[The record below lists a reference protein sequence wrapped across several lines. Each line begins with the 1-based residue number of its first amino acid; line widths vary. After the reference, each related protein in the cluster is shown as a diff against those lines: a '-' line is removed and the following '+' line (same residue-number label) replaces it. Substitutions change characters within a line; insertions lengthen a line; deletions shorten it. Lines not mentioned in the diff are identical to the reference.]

1 MTQFTGSISSKR
13 EAEKGIKDSL
23 FKLVLALQHL
33 IAMFG
38 ATVLVPMLTGLDPSV
53 ALFSAGVGTSIF
65 HLCTK
70 GKVPVFLGSSFAF
83 IPVIVAV
90 AEKYGDLRYA
100 QGGIIVVGAI
110 YVLVSLVIRKVGL
123 NNVKKVLPAQ
133 VVGPMIIVI
142 GLNLIPS
149 ALEMT
154 GVTEL
159 ISGTKGALISVVISI
174 ITLSIALLIKKFSNG
189 FLSQVSILIAV
200 AIGYTISLVLGQV
213 STAEIQSA
221 SLIAV
226 PSFTLPKFDIGA
238 IAIIAP
244 VVLAVFM
251 EHVGDITT
259 NGEVVGQNF
268 IEDPGLN
275 RTLLGDGLATLAAGF
290 IGGPANTTYGENTGV
305 LAITKNYNPAI
316 LRITAVFAILLS
328 FVAKFGAVIRTIPQ
342 PVMGG
347 ISLILF
353 SMIAIVGV
361 KTIKREQVKFSFF
374 NIIVIVSILF
384 VGLSGNFLSHPIS
397 IKITETVSI
406 SGLSLAA
413 IVGVVLNIIFTQIN
427 KFTKKDI

>member
-1 MTQFTGSISSKR
+1 M
-13 EAEKGIKDSL
+13 
-23 FKLVLALQHL
+23 
-33 IAMFG
+33 
-38 ATVLVPMLTGLDPSV
+38 
-53 ALFSAGVGTSIF
+53 
-65 HLCTK
+65 
-70 GKVPVFLGSSFAF
+70 
-83 IPVIVAV
+83 
-90 AEKYGDLRYA
+90 
-100 QGGIIVVGAI
+100 
-110 YVLVSLVIRKVGL
+110 
-123 NNVKKVLPAQ
+123 PAQ

>member
-1 MTQFTGSISSKR
+1 MTQFTGSISSKK

-53 ALFSAGVGTSIF
+53 ALFSAGVGTLIF

-83 IPVIVAV
+83 IPVIIAV
-90 AEKYGDLRYA
+90 SEKYGDLRYA

-110 YVLVSLVIRKVGL
+110 YVLVSLLIKRVGL
-123 NNVKKVLPAQ
+123 NNVKKILPAQ

-159 ISGTKGALISVVISI
+159 ISGNKSVLTGVVISI

-189 FLSQVSILIAV
+189 FLSQISILIAV
-200 AIGYTISLVLGQV
+200 AVGYTISLMLGQV
-213 STAEIQSA
+213 STTEIQSA
-221 SLIAV
+221 SLVAI
-226 PSFTLPKFDIGA
+226 PSFTFPKFDIGA

-305 LAITKNYNPAI
+305 LAITKNYNPVI
-316 LRITAVFAILLS
+316 LRITAIFAILLS
-328 FVAKFGAVIRTIPQ
+328 FIAKFGAIIRTIPQ

-361 KTIKREQVKFSFF
+361 KTIKREQVKFTFF
-374 NIIVIVSILF
+374 NIIVMISILF
-384 VGLSGNFLSHPIS
+384 VGLSGNFLDEAIS
-397 IKITETVSI
+397 IKITETVNI

>member
-1 MTQFTGSISSKR
+1 MTQFTGSISSKN
-13 EAEKGIKDSL
+13 EAEKGVKASL

-38 ATVLVPMLTGLDPSV
+38 ATVLVPILTGLDPSV
-53 ALFSAGVGTSIF
+53 ALFSAGIGTLIF

-83 IPVIVAV
+83 IPVILAV
-90 AEKYGDLRYA
+90 SEKSGDLRYA

-110 YVLVSLVIRKVGL
+110 YVLVSLIIKKIGL
-123 NNVKKVLPAQ
+123 NNIKKILPAQ

-142 GLNLIPS
+142 GVNLIPS

-154 GVTEL
+154 GVIEL
-159 ISGTKGALISVVISI
+159 ISGNKSALIGVVISA
-174 ITLSIALLIKKFSNG
+174 ITLGIALLIKKFSKG
-189 FLSQVSILIAV
+189 FLSQVSILISV
-200 AIGYTISLVLGQV
+200 FIGYIISLILGQV
-213 STAEIQSA
+213 SVLEIQNA
-221 SLIAV
+221 SLIAI
-226 PSFTLPKFDIGA
+226 PSFTLPKFDTGA

-251 EHVGDITT
+251 EHIGDITT

-268 IEDPGLN
+268 VEDPGVN

-305 LAITKNYNPAI
+305 LAITKNYNPGI
-316 LRITAVFAILLS
+316 LRITAIFAIILS
-328 FVAKFGAVIRTIPQ
+328 FIDKFGAIIRTIPQ

-361 KTIKREQVKFSFF
+361 KTIKREKVKFSLF
-374 NIIVIVSILF
+374 NMIVMISILF
-384 VGLSGNFLSHPIS
+384 IGLSGNFLSSPIS
-397 IKITETVSI
+397 IKITESVSI

-413 IVGVVLNIIFTQIN
+413 LVGVLLNVIFTQLNKTIKN
-427 KFTKKDI
+427 KF